1 MFNKIDNSN
10 RNPILNSIPLQ
21 ERINMLRNVMSR
33 IQNLDDFPT
42 QVSHFFSGNAS
53 RLHHVLFTD
62 VTEKYNGVK
71 TPIDL
76 VRDHI
81 QQNNKDKRGKVKG
94 CLTIEQENILIEFHK
109 FAFVTKLGIEVL
121 KSSTSSNAIS
131 MKSKILIEVCN
142 FFDIMCSGLL

>member
-1 MFNKIDNSN
+1 LFN
-10 RNPILNSIPLQ
+10 
-21 ERINMLRNVMSR
+21 
-33 IQNLDDFPT
+33 
-42 QVSHFFSGNAS
+42 
-53 RLHHVLFTD
+53 D

-109 FAFVTKLGIEVL
+109 FAFVTKLGINVL
-121 KSSTSSNAIS
+121 QSSTSSNAIS
-131 MKSKILIEVCN
+131 MKSKTLIEVCY
-142 FFDIMCSGLL
+142 FIDIMFSELLYI